1 MANLYEQLGRLH
13 EKHDNLSDQYA
24 DLCRTLVQIKQGQL
38 SIDRL
43 ELVVTDSTI
52 SWSVLPE
59 LKAVQPD
66 AERIAAA
73 KDGEA
78 VTLTVTA

>member
-24 DLCRTLVQIKQGQL
+24 DLCRTLVQIKQGLL

-43 ELVVTDSTI
+43 ELVVTDNSI

-59 LKAVQPD
+59 LKAVKPD
-66 AERIAAA
+66 
-73 KDGEA
+73 
-78 VTLTVTA
+78 VTATA